1 MSLFK
6 RREKGLGTISAQSLA
21 RAIRA
26 EKERDLATQ
35 ALFTKAPVKL
45 VITNAWTGD
54 YQKIPLT
61 YREMELDN

>member
-6 RREKGLGTISAQSLA
+6 RREKGLGTISAKSLA

-35 ALFTKAPVKL
+35 ALFEKPPVKL
-45 VITNAWTGD
+45 VIDCRNGD
-54 YQKIPLT
+54 ITETRLT
-61 YREMELDN
+61 YREMDLNN

>member
-6 RREKGLGTISAQSLA
+6 RRSKGLGAVSPQSLA

-35 ALFTKAPVKL
+35 ALFEKPPVKL
-45 VITNAWTGD
+45 IITDAWTGA
-54 YQKIPLT
+54 YKKVSLT

>member
-6 RREKGLGTISAQSLA
+6 RRQKGLGAVSPQSLA

-35 ALFTKAPVKL
+35 ALFEKPPYKVTY
-45 VITNAWTGD
+45 NALNGT
-54 YQKIPLT
+54 IETTPLT
-61 YREMELDN
+61 YREMDLNN

>member
-6 RREKGLGTISAQSLA
+6 RRQKGLGAVSPQSLA

-35 ALFTKAPVKL
+35 ALFEKPPSKIVFHAD
-45 VITNAWTGD
+45 TG
-54 YQKIPLT
+54 KVTVVPLT
-61 YREMELDN
+61 VREMDLNN

>member
-6 RREKGLGTISAQSLA
+6 RRQKGLGTVSPQSLA

-35 ALFTKAPVKL
+35 ALFEKPPVKL
-45 VITNAWTGD
+45 VITDAWTGTWER
-54 YQKIPLT
+54 IPLT

>member
-6 RREKGLGTISAQSLA
+6 RRQKGLGTVSPQSLA

-35 ALFTKAPVKL
+35 ALFEKPPVKL
-45 VITNAWTGD
+45 IITDAWTGA
-54 YQKIPLT
+54 YKKIPLT